1 MDADGLVELWLQLSA
16 AGHAADQRYAIRP
29 DAATTAR
36 QFIPDVWLSAPD
48 HRVVVA
54 VDGSQLVG
62 FMAVRLAPPH
72 HVLEVP
78 PTAVVTDAY
87 VDVAYR
93 RAGVGR
99 RLFKDVHAWASAHGV
114 RVLEVGTLAQDHR
127 AVSFWRSLGFDDW
140 RVALARSIQ
149 G

>member
-16 AGHAADQRYAIRP
+16 AGHAADQRYEARP
-29 DAATTAR
+29 DAAPSAR
-36 QFIPDVWLSAPD
+36 QFIPDIWLSTSD
-48 HRVVVA
+48 HHVVVA
-54 VDGSQLVG
+54 VNECQLVG
-62 FMAVRLAPPH
+62 FMAARLAPPH
-72 HVLEVP
+72 HVLQAP

-87 VDVAYR
+87 VDAAYR

-99 RLFKDVHAWASAHGV
+99 RLFKDVLAWASAHGV

-140 RVALARSIQ
+140 RVSLARPIEE
-149 G
+149 